1 MKIKTKKSVVTFLL
15 LVAFVCFIVPSVAL
29 AAWWNPFTWNW
40 GNIWNSIFSQ
50 QTSQV
55 QQQPAQN
62 QPQNNQ
68 NANSGPEQQQ
78 NQNNQNSVTT
88 NIKSVPTQNYSTD
101 YQLLKQP
108 RGDESTRYLDD
119 GIVGSGT
126 YAGYHKVIGLQI
138 SGELGRAVSY
148 FVFVTQNYK
157 TFYFDPQLTQNFPGT
172 DDLSLFDQ
180 TKVVGKVSGIPINQP
195 ATISLGNFVLV
206 RQSYFTADTFDDYTI
221 GKNFNELSNNISGL
235 RFFSDQSMGNG
246 FQSPNSSLQDL
257 SNYISGITHV
267 KVVDQF
273 GLLFNYSLVS
283 QENHTRQIQIDQ
295 EKTYKENPFYSSVD
309 FSPGVQSYSS
319 YDLPFPGGCGGINSS
334 GYVLKNVLMSDLV
347 PVGKTLSGTQL
358 YTFKNVNNPLNKD
371 EYKAKIT
378 NVYEAG
384 YQGAQAEA
392 EKLNKGTSE
401 PTFND
406 YVAKNPIL
414 IFQDPWN
421 RFIALGEYQYLL
433 MGGCGKPVIYLYPK
447 TPTEVKVSLEKPT
460 QFTADIPTY
469 NNGWDVLANPDGSL
483 KDLQSQYTECSA
495 INTQA
500 FGSEYAGDACENN
513 NYPYLYWA
521 GKVSNIYPSVG
532 TGWVV
537 AKENLE
543 SFINQKL
550 TVIGLNE
557 KERTDM
563 ISYWVPELSAKNT
576 PYYRISFFQTAEMN
590 AFAPMNI
597 FPAPNT
603 VIRVFLDWSPLDNNN
618 LNIKPEILTHINR
631 EGFTVVE
638 WGGLK
643 Q

>member
-1 MKIKTKKSVVTFLL
+1 MKKLNAYLVIILL
-15 LVAFVCFIVPSVAL
+15 TVLIVPSVAL

-40 GNIWNSIFSQ
+40 NNIWSSIFSQ

-55 QQQPAQN
+55 QQRPAQT

-68 NANSGPEQQQ
+68 NINSGQQQ

-88 NIKSVPTQNYSTD
+88 NIKPVPTQNYSAD

-119 GIVGSGT
+119 GVVGSGT

-138 SGELGRAVSY
+138 AGELGRSVAY
-148 FVFVTQNYK
+148 FVFVTQDYK
-157 TFYFDPQLTQNFPGT
+157 TFYFDPQLSQNQT
-172 DDLSLFDQ
+172 YDSSLFDQ
-180 TKVVGKVSGIPINQP
+180 TKVVGEASGIPLNQP
-195 ATISLGNFVLV
+195 ATISLGNFILV
-206 RQSYFTADTFDDYTI
+206 RQNYFSTETFDDYTI
-221 GKNFNELSNNISGL
+221 GNNPSELSNNISGL
-235 RFFSDQSMGNG
+235 RFFAVQSTGNG
-246 FQSPNSSLQDL
+246 YQSPNSSLKDL
-257 SNYISGITHV
+257 NSYISGITQV
-267 KVVDQF
+267 KVADQF

-283 QENHTRQIQIDQ
+283 QENHSRQVTIDQ
-295 EKTYKENPFYSSVD
+295 EKTYAENPFYSNTD
-309 FSPGVQSYSS
+309 FGSGFLSYSS

-334 GYVLKNVLMSDLV
+334 GYVLKNISMSDLV
-347 PVGKTLSGTQL
+347 PVGTTLSGTQL
-358 YTFKNVNNPLNKD
+358 YTLKNANHPLNQD

-392 EKLNKGTSE
+392 EKLNKGVSE
-401 PTFND
+401 PNFND

-414 IFQDPWN
+414 IFKDPWN

-433 MGGCGKPVIYLYPK
+433 MGGCGKPVVYLYPK
-447 TPTEVKVSLEKPT
+447 TPTEVRVSLEKPT

-483 KDLQSQYTECSA
+483 KDLQPQYTNCLA

-500 FGSEYAGDACENN
+500 FGSEYAGDACKNN

-521 GKVSNIYPSVG
+521 GKVSNIYPNIN

-537 AKENLE
+537 AKSDLQ
-543 SFINQKL
+543 SFISEKL
-550 TVIGLNE
+550 SEIGLNKNE
-557 KERTDM
+557 ISDM
-563 ISYWVPELSAKNT
+563 TSYWVPELSAKNS
-576 PYYRISFFQTAEMN
+576 PYYRISFFQNKEMN
-590 AFAPMNI
+590 VFAPMNVS
-597 FPAPNT
+597 PNPDT
-603 VIRVFLDWSPLDNNN
+603 AIRVFLDWSPLENNN
-618 LNIKPEILTHINR
+618 LNIQPETLNHIDR
-631 EGFTVVE
+631 KGFTVVE